1 MSACLS
7 TSIEIYMPYTHAS
20 SCIISPKRFDSV
32 QHTAH
37 QTLSLEPR
45 AISVKFRIL
54 QKDRHGNFRQFIEQ
68 YVHEYEGTVM
78 M

>member
-37 QTLSLEPR
+37 QTLSLDPR

-54 QKDRHGNFRQFIEQ
+54 QKEGMATLGNLLSNM
-68 YVHEYEGTVM
+68 YM
-78 M
+78 NMKALS